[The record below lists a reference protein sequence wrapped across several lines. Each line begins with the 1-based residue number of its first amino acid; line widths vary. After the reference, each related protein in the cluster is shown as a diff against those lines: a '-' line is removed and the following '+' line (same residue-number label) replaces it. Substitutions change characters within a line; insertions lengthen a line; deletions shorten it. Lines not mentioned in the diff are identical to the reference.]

1 MKSTSL
7 AIIGVTIIV
16 VALIFSVT
24 AYKISESETPEI
36 TNNTSINRTNNT
48 TTTNQTSIV
57 TDNSTTST
65 VEDTS
70 TSMSQDNYVLTG
82 NTVNGETIEERHYMS
97 DGIEYIGTA
106 STIYYRDAS
115 TDILYKR
122 HLDDDGVY
130 RYYDIN
136 GNPFY

>member
-24 AYKISESETPEI
+24 AYKLSESETPEI
-36 TNNTSINRTNNT
+36 TNNTSLNMTNNT
-48 TTTNQTSIV
+48 TTTNQTSSV
-57 TDNSTTST
+57 TANSTTST

-70 TSMSQDNYVLTG
+70 TSSSQDNYELTST
-82 NTVNGETIEERHYMS
+82 TVNGETIEERHYVDDS
-97 DGIEYIGTA
+97 TEYIGTA
-106 STIYYRDAS
+106 STIYYRDTS

-130 RYYDIN
+130 RYYDID